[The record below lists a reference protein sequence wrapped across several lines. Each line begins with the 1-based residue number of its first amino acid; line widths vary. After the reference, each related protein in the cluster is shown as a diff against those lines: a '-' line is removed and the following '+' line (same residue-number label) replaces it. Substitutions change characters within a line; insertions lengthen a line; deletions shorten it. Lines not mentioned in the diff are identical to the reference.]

1 MNLNY
6 EYNYKNAAGFQIQ
19 RSGTQDY
26 KSSGAGVMSATK
38 VLSFEDFK
46 KTLLFLTEG
55 FKFLI
60 EIT

>member
-1 MNLNY
+1 MNTII
-6 EYNYKNAAGFQIQ
+6 KMP
-19 RSGTQDY
+19 QDY